1 MIESGFN
8 ELSSSSTRPQPQ
20 PKQMIMLGA
29 MVDSE
34 GMETLTEP
42 LLSSFIQKQ
51 GKGLA
56 TVYFTDKWA
65 ESNIKCPLD
74 KMNIAKKYKCVPFI
88 RLQNSEDPDGGS
100 GKPGKYSHKNIVA
113 GKWDT
118 QLKQYASDL
127 ALFGSSVLIEYGT
140 EINGDWFDW
149 SIEGPEPFKKAF
161 RYIAKLMP
169 PNVKMAFHCDATDNP
184 NSPKWYP
191 GDDVV
196 SIVGSSVY
204 GGYGSGKGCVDT
216 LADIYKDFSSISKT
230 RPLGIFEWGAPDSK
244 NIAFNVK
251 DTVNTLAGIPKYD
264 RIVLL
269 QRWCEKIVPGHKED
283 AIGNGMIDV
292 TPQMLDAYVKGIS
305 NPVYTDRYLL

>member
-8 ELSSSSTRPQPQ
+8 ELSSPN
-20 PKQMIMLGA
+20 KQMIMLGA

-34 GMETLTEP
+34 GQETLTEP
-42 LLSSFIQKQ
+42 LLSSFIQKQQ

-65 ESNIKCPLD
+65 ESHIKCPID
-74 KMNIAKKYKCVPFI
+74 KMNIARKYKCVPFI

-100 GKPGKYSHKNIVA
+100 GKPGKYSHKNIAA

-127 ALFGSSVLIEYGT
+127 ASFGSPVLIEYGT

-204 GGYGSGKGCVDT
+204 GVEKKRGCLGV
-216 LADIYKDFSSISKT
+216 LDICYNDFASISKT
-230 RPLGIFEWGAPDSK
+230 KPLGIFEWGIGDP
-244 NIAFNVK
+244 K
-251 DTVNTLAGIPKYD
+251 DTLNTFTNLPLKYP
-264 RIVLL
+264 RIELL
-269 QRWCEKIVPGHKED
+269 QLWNEKVVKNHPEDNVPDGR
-283 AIGNGMIDV
+283 IDV
-292 TPQMLDAYVKGIS
+292 TPENLKAYREGIS
-305 NPVYTDRYLL
+305 NPVYTTEYLL